1 MLHSLPFS
9 GTNFT
14 KSKISKM
21 NFLKF
26 LKSNISNILFFSFAA
41 ILFFSNDARTM
52 VIKGLLLTGLYNVDA
67 PDQEKANHAPAPEIV
82 FRSQKGE
89 IINIGRDKGTVY
101 FINFWATWCPPCRAE
116 MPSIN
121 ALSSKITNKDKVKF
135 VMVDVDNKMD
145 ASVRFM
151 EKRKMNL
158 QVYNAV
164 SAIPDT
170 LFNGTLPTTVIINS
184 EGKIVFRHSGMADY
198 DSPEMINFI
207 NTLIP

>member
-1 MLHSLPFS
+1 
-9 GTNFT
+9 
-14 KSKISKM
+14 M
-21 NFLKF
+21 NLLKF
-26 LKSNISNILFFSFAA
+26 LRSNISNILFFSFTA
-41 ILFFSNDARTM
+41 ILFFSNDARTLI
-52 VIKGLLLTGLYNVDA
+52 IKGLLLTGLYNADA
-67 PDQEKANHAPAPEIV
+67 PDSGKTDYSTAPEII
-82 FRSQKGE
+82 FRSQSGE
-89 IINIGRDKGTVY
+89 IVNIRKDKGTVY

-121 ALSSKITNKDKVKF
+121 ALSSKIMNKDKVKF
-135 VMVDVDNKMD
+135 ILVDVDNKMD

-151 EKRKMNL
+151 QKRKMDL

-164 SAIPDT
+164 SSIPET

-207 NTLIP
+207 NTLIL